1 MRPESFKHD
10 DLFAQIAALD
20 EALETERAARVAAEA
35 SDAAKS
41 ELLATVSHELRTP
54 MGAVI
59 SMAEL
64 LRATRLDDTQVRY
77 ADTLQGSARGL
88 LAILNDILDFSKLDA
103 GRIELEAE
111 AFDLSAVLR
120 ECADGLKIRAADK
133 GLAASVAI
141 HPSCPPTVLGDAKR
155 LRQVLNNLIDNAAKF
170 TEEGSLK
177 LEADCVEVDGRLILR
192 CAITDTG
199 IGLTASQRVKLFTP
213 YVQADRKTARRY
225 GGTGLGLAI
234 SRKLVELMGGR
245 INCES
250 TLGKGSRFWFAVP
263 MGHAAEKSMPIA
275 SSASGLEGHV
285 LVVEDNAVNRM
296 LIGAY
301 LDNFGL
307 SHEEMPS
314 GAAALGT
321 FGARFDLVLMDI
333 MMPDM
338 DGLETTRR
346 LRAMGGHAA
355 SVPVVA
361 LTAAVMNGDRDEALA
376 AGMTDYVTKP
386 IDGASLFEALSRHL
400 PQQADV
406 RFAAG

>member
-1 MRPESFKHD
+1 M
-10 DLFAQIAALD
+10 
-20 EALETERAARVAAEA
+20 V
-35 SDAAKS
+35 
-41 ELLATVSHELRTP
+41 V
-54 MGAVI
+54 
-59 SMAEL
+59 
-64 LRATRLDDTQVRY
+64 
-77 ADTLQGSARGL
+77 
-88 LAILNDILDFSKLDA
+88 
-103 GRIELEAE
+103 
-111 AFDLSAVLR
+111 
-120 ECADGLKIRAADK
+120 
-133 GLAASVAI
+133 
-141 HPSCPPTVLGDAKR
+141 GDAKR

-170 TEEGSLK
+170 TDDGSVS
-177 LEADCVEVDGRLILR
+177 LEADCVERDGRLILR

-199 IGLTASQRVKLFTP
+199 IGLTAAQRVKLFTP
-213 YVQADRKTARRY
+213 YVQADRKTAQRY

-263 MGHAAEKSMPIA
+263 VGHAAEIGKQTPSTA
-275 SSASGLEGHV
+275 SELDGHL

-301 LDNFGL
+301 LDNFGMT
-307 SHEEMPS
+307 HEEVSS
-314 GAAALGT
+314 GAAALVA

-361 LTAAVMNGDRDEALA
+361 LTAATMTGDRDEALA

-400 PQQADV
+400 PEHAEMRV
-406 RFAAG
+406 AAG